1 LRKKFQNL
9 PFLRKSA
16 GILDITVIT
25 FPENQSRTPC
35 FFNEIR
41 VQYGQTKRGGLSMSD
56 EFGPTFVTITDDDGK
71 ELVLEYVASAEVSGN
86 EYRAFFPAEAEDET
100 VEEEDTGLI
109 ILKVVQEDGEEL
121 LSTCDSDEEL
131 DQAYDAFMEILFDE
145 DEEEEKNT

>member
-1 LRKKFQNL
+1 
-9 PFLRKSA
+9 
-16 GILDITVIT
+16 
-25 FPENQSRTPC
+25 
-35 FFNEIR
+35 
-41 VQYGQTKRGGLSMSD
+41 MSD